1 MTFTAPNESNPKE
14 ASSQI
19 RFRWGG
25 DPQPGLR
32 ALKPARRS
40 LPLALV
46 AVPGVGSL
54 IASLFVADQAIK
66 LAALAFGAA
75 VVVFAIFAAILRV
88 PHARKQS
95 FATLALVSLV
105 INDASPRFFSRF

>member
-25 DPQPGLR
+25 DPQPSLR

-46 AVPGVGSL
+46 AVPGVGAL
-54 IASLFVADQAIK
+54 IASLFLADQAIK

-75 VVVFAIFAAILRV
+75 LVVFAIFAAILRV
-88 PHARKQS
+88 PHAQKQS
-95 FATLALVSLV
+95 FAT
-105 INDASPRFFSRF
+105 